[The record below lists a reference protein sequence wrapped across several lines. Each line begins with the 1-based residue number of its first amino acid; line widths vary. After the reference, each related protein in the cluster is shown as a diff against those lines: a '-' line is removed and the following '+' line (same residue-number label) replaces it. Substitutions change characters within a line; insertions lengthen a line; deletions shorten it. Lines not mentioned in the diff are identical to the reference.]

1 MEKKMKQNASESNA
15 VVAVKDAQSVNRE
28 AEALQRQ
35 IEQHAAEL
43 QKCLAELERKKKLSA
58 NRATF
63 LAVLDKLEEAEH
75 NLVQDEEFDSATLK
89 LKFVRADNFR
99 DEEVLSVSN
108 KALMLDFVRFIRA
121 KIVDKVEDI
130 ELQLLA

>member
-1 MEKKMKQNASESNA
+1 MKQNASESNA
-15 VVAVKDAQSVNRE
+15 VVAVKDVQSVNRE

-75 NLVQDEEFDSATLK
+75 NLVQDDEFDSATLK

>member
-1 MEKKMKQNASESNA
+1 MKQNASESNV
-15 VVAVKDAQSVNRE
+15 VVAVKDVQSVNRE

-108 KALMLDFVRFIRA
+108 KALMLEFVRFIRA

-130 ELQLLA
+130 ELQLFA

>member
-1 MEKKMKQNASESNA
+1 MEKKMKQNASESNV
-15 VVAVKDAQSVNRE
+15 VVAVKDVQSVNRE

-75 NLVQDEEFDSATLK
+75 NLVQDDEFDSATLK

-108 KALMLDFVRFIRA
+108 KALMLEFVRFIRA

>member
-1 MEKKMKQNASESNA
+1 MEKKMKQNASESNV
-15 VVAVKDAQSVNRE
+15 VVAVKDVQSVNRE

-35 IEQHAAEL
+35 IEQHTAEL

>member
-1 MEKKMKQNASESNA
+1 MKQNASESNA

>member
-15 VVAVKDAQSVNRE
+15 VVAVKDVQSVNRE

-75 NLVQDEEFDSATLK
+75 NLVQDDEFDSATLK

>member
-15 VVAVKDAQSVNRE
+15 VVAVKDVQSVNRE